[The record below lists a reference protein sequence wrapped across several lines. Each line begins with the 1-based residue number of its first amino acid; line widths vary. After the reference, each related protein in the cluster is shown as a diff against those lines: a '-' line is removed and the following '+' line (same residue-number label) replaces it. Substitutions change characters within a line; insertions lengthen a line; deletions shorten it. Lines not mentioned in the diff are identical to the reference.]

1 MSWPLTFFLQTLN
14 EEGGRA
20 GTLQEQVCPGSWA
33 AMTVLSILGELEDC
47 NGRSACGL
55 QVCAFMA
62 SFSQFPLLEFS
73 KPNKNFLWPNTESK
87 CAAFI
92 ITEHLPTITSCSSSC
107 LLLCS
112 ENPPRH
118 WRLWKKWRGNW
129 RQPPPWKTPQPRE
142 WGMYRPYD
150 VIAATSASCLES
162 GQRT

>member
-33 AMTVLSILGELEDC
+33 VTIVLSLLGGLEDC
-47 NGRSACGL
+47 NGNRACGL
-55 QVCAFMA
+55 DVCAFMA

-73 KPNKNFLWPNTESK
+73 KPNKNFLWPNTEFNYGV
-87 CAAFI
+87 FI
-92 ITEHLPTITSCSSSC
+92 IIEHLSPVTSCSSSC

-112 ENPPRH
+112 ENPHRH
-118 WRLWKKWRGNW
+118 WRPWKKWRGNW
-129 RQPPPWKTPQPRE
+129 RQPPPWRTPQPRE

-150 VIAATSASCLES
+150 VIAATRTSCLES